1 LLSSQPFCHNL
12 AAIDPEPPPGAIRQW
27 YQGGWFIGLTL
38 EIQGK
43 FTILYRRGEQS
54 SRRPWA
60 ALRKP
65 PLKDNDYPV
74 MAWG

>member
-1 LLSSQPFCHNL
+1 MNRLCHNL
-12 AAIDPEPPPGAIRQW
+12 AAIVAGPLPGATRQR
-27 YQGGWFIGLTL
+27 YQGGYFVGLTL
-38 EIQGK
+38 QIQGK
-43 FTILYRRGEQS
+43 FTILYRGGEQS